1 MATDPLFEPIESL
14 LNRNIAGST
23 PARELV
29 TRLAG
34 RSLEVRAS
42 PTPLRLRF
50 EVADGRVS
58 VGAAADA
65 APDAVIEGTPLS
77 LAALAGPEPEDRI
90 RQGSVRISGDA
101 ETAQLFQKL
110 FKAARPDFEE
120 ELSRLV
126 GDAAAHHLA
135 GVARSAYDFG
145 RRALDTFSRNMGEY
159 LTEES
164 RDLPAQPEVE
174 DWVARVDRLREDVDR
189 FEARLERLERA
200 RRGGPA

>member
-14 LNRNIAGST
+14 LNRNVAGST

-29 TRLAG
+29 ARLAG
-34 RSLEVRAS
+34 RSLEVRAA
-42 PTPLRLRF
+42 PTPFRLCF
-50 EVADGRVS
+50 SVADGRVS
-58 VGAAADA
+58 VGAALETT
-65 APDAVIEGTPLS
+65 PDAVIEGTPLS
-77 LAALAGPEPEDRI
+77 LAALAGPDPEERI

-126 GDAAAHHLA
+126 GDAAAHHVA
-135 GVARSAYDFG
+135 GVARSAFDFG
-145 RRALDTFSRNMGEY
+145 RRAIDTLARNMGEY

-174 DWVARVDRLREDVDR
+174 AWVAQVDRLREDADR
-189 FEARLERLERA
+189 FEARLERLERM
-200 RRGGPA
+200 RRGGHA